1 MPRGLLAGLSSLWV
15 VACSSSSTQ
24 VKLAPCTGAS
34 AGQVSLAVAG
44 YAAIDPTQTAGCAVF
59 GANPSASA
67 RQYLLVPQAV
77 SGVPDDASAYLLQGA
92 TVPAAAAPFA
102 AAPTGTAPAVPPQ
115 QQFDLMLRRAERD
128 LASHVGV
135 PTRPQAVAPLARV
148 PPMVGDKRVFKVC
161 GNSTCT
167 THPTV
172 VAFAR
177 DVGTH
182 IAVFQDSA
190 DEANGRALSTADLD
204 TLRLLFDTLL
214 YAADTSAFGRESDID
229 NNGVVIVLMTG
240 KVNSLVPSPCT
251 GGYIGG
257 YFFGGDLLPASSVN
271 PGSNL
276 AEIFYSIV
284 PDPSG
289 TLSCAHTAAG
299 VKHNVPGTF
308 IHEFQHMIS
317 FNQHVLL
324 RGNRLGED
332 LWLNEGLSHYAEEMG
347 ARLFLPGD
355 STTFCYFIAGDL
367 YNSAQYL
374 AAPGS
379 HVLVDTSGIGG
390 LENRGAYWLFVRFL
404 VDRFSSD
411 TFRSANN
418 VVTRA
423 LDRSTFTGAANVTN
437 ATGTP
442 FATVVEQ
449 WALANYVS
457 DLPGIAAPPELQ
469 YTRWRFRT
477 DYGTIKNSC
486 IPRTSPNPPP
496 YPSGYT
502 LLPAAGDG
510 SAINLAGT
518 LHSGSGSYYIAQ
530 QAAGAVGFTLLFS
543 NSAGYPLRTSLAPR
557 LNVLR
562 LQ

>member
-1 MPRGLLAGLSSLWV
+1 MPRGLVAGLWSLWA
-15 VACSSSSTQ
+15 VACSSSTQ
-24 VKLAPCTGAS
+24 PKLAPCTGAS
-34 AGQVSLAVAG
+34 AGQVSLAIAG
-44 YAAIDPTQTAGCAVF
+44 DTAIDPSQTAGCVVF
-59 GANPSASA
+59 GPNPSASA

-77 SGVPDDASAYLLQGA
+77 SGVPDDASGFLLLGA

-102 AAPTGTAPAVPPQ
+102 AARTVTAAPLPPQ
-115 QQFDLMLRRAERD
+115 QRFDLTLRLAERE
-128 LASHVGV
+128 LARQGGAL
-135 PTRPQAVAPLARV
+135 PRPQAAAPLARV
-148 PPMVGDKRVFKVC
+148 PPAVGDRRVFKVC
-161 GNSTCT
+161 GTSDCT

-177 DVGTH
+177 NVGTH

-229 NNGVVIVLMTG
+229 GNGVVIVLMTG

-257 YFFGGDLLPASSVN
+257 YFYGGDLLAGFAGGNAS
-271 PGSNL
+271 
-276 AEIFYSIV
+276 EIFYSIV
-284 PDPSG
+284 PDPNG
-289 TLSCAHTAAG
+289 TLSCRHTAAG
-299 VKHNVPGTF
+299 LKNNVPGTF

-324 RGNRLGED
+324 RHNPLGED
-332 LWLNEGLSHYAEEMG
+332 LWLNEGLSHYAEELG

-367 YNSAQYL
+367 YNSAGYL
-374 AAPGS
+374 AAPES
-379 HVLVDTSGIGG
+379 HILVDTAGIGG

-404 VDRFSSD
+404 VDQFSSD
-411 TFRSANN
+411 TTRVANN
-418 VVTRA
+418 VVTRS
-423 LDRSTFTGAANVTN
+423 LDQTTFTGAANVTN
-437 ATGTP
+437 ATATP
-442 FATVVEQ
+442 FATVVAR

-457 DLPGIAAPPELQ
+457 DLPTFTAPTELQ
-469 YTRWRFRT
+469 YKRWRFRT
-477 DYGTIKNSC
+477 DYKTIHDVC
-486 IPRTSPNPPP
+486 LARIPPNPPP
-496 YPSGYT
+496 PPFPSGYP
-502 LLPAAGDG
+502 LFPASGDG
-510 SAINLAGT
+510 SALNLAGT

-543 NSAGYPLRTSLAPR
+543 NSTGYALRTSLAPR